1 MTLIITAL
9 AALVV
14 AVIYLRNPVAARA
27 NQLGVLVLIYVGAA
41 LMWCV
46 DGFACLAE
54 GEPFVELTDAAA
66 MTDDALLGG
75 CVVLL
80 GLVAW
85 LVIHFVAKKKAEAAT
100 A

>member
-1 MTLIITAL
+1 MTLIITAV
-9 AALVV
+9 AGLVA
-14 AVIYLRNPVAARA
+14 AVIYLRNPEVARA
-27 NQLGVLVLIYVGAA
+27 NRLGALVLIYVGAA

-54 GEPFVELTDAAA
+54 GEPFIELTDAAA
-66 MTDDALLGG
+66 MVDDALLGG

-85 LVIHFVAKKKAEAAT
+85 LALRFAAAKKAASVT

>member
-14 AVIYLRNPVAARA
+14 AVIYLRKPAVARA
-27 NQLGVLVLIYVGAA
+27 NKLGVLVLIYVGAA

-54 GEPFVELTDAAA
+54 GEPFVELSGTAA
-66 MTDDALLGG
+66 MVDDALLGG

-85 LVIHFVAKKKAEAAT
+85 LVIYFVAKKKAAA
-100 A
+100 AVA

>member
-9 AALVV
+9 AGLIA
-14 AVIYLRNPVAARA
+14 AIIYLRNPEVARA
-27 NQLGVLVLIYVGAA
+27 NRIGALVLIYVGAA

-54 GEPFVELTDAAA
+54 GEPFVELSDVAT
-66 MTDDALLGG
+66 MTDD
-75 CVVLL
+75 VLL
-80 GLVAW
+80 GLCVVVLGLLTWGANRLVAMRQ
-85 LVIHFVAKKKAEAAT
+85 ERAA